1 MMNMNASNVDNARF
15 DRLVDGELSAD
26 DYRALVASLDDEP
39 GGWRRCA
46 LAFLES
52 QALAGEMSGVRRGM
66 TLGEEG
72 SSPAAKPAAAEALPA
87 KHKPGSFRLTTLLAM
102 AASFLVAFGLGIA
115 MPRWFPG
122 APAGSPPVTTVAA
135 NDGHEPGGANQ
146 IRNTSF
152 KPIGN
157 VQLVV
162 DGPGGVST
170 PVGDVPVYDGPGSTA
185 EWLADERPALS
196 PEVLQTLQLRGHKI
210 ERQIEYVPVRLD
222 DGREVIVPIERYQI
236 LSPSKVPY

>member
-1 MMNMNASNVDNARF
+1 MNKAFDNDAKF

-26 DYRALVASLDDEP
+26 EYRALVASLDDEP
-39 GGWRRCA
+39 GGWRLCA

-52 QALAGEMSGVRRGM
+52 QALAGEIGGVRRGM
-66 TLGEEG
+66 TLSEDGN
-72 SSPAAKPAAAEALPA
+72 SPAAKSAAMERLQTNRQ
-87 KHKPGSFRLTTLLAM
+87 PGSFRLTTILAM
-102 AASFLVAFGLGIA
+102 AASFLVAFALGIA
-115 MPRWFPG
+115 MPRWVNS
-122 APAGSPPVTTVAA
+122 PAASPVTTVAA
-135 NDGHEPGGANQ
+135 NAGHEPGGANQ

-170 PVGDVPVYDGPGSTA
+170 PVGDVPIYDGPGSTA

-196 PEVLQTLQLRGHKI
+196 PEVLQTLQDRGHQI

-236 LSPSKVPY
+236 RSPSKLPY